1 MVRHQQ
7 LGGGEG
13 GGGGGGVMVRHHQF
27 GGGGGRWSESI
38 SGKTTEG
45 NLREEESKAK
55 AALH

>member
-1 MVRHQQ
+1 MILITSSIQYDDIKPSGIET
-7 LGGGEG
+7 LGNEREG
-13 GGGGGGVMVRHHQF
+13 REEG
-27 GGGGGRWSESI
+27 SESI